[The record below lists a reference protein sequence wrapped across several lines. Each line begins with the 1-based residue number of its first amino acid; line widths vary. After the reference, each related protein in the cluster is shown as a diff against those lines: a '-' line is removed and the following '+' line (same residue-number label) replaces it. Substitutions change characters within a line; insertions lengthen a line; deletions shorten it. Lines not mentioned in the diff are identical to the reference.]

1 MFYLHVYITGHCMPE
16 VTTGGK
22 QVHCQSTFI
31 CTWLANYCIECL
43 VSFTLD

>member
-31 CTWLANYCIECL
+31 CTWLANDCIE
-43 VSFTLD
+43 